1 MTQPRSTPT
10 PKPTEGELSI
20 LAVLWDR
27 GPSTVRQVFEVLSA
41 ERDLGYTTVLK
52 MLQIMQEKGLV
63 ARDETERTHVYR
75 AKESAEATQ
84 ATLVDDLM
92 ERAFGGSAMKLV
104 MPPSTA
110 RMQAVTVAEAS
121 ICASVLQ
128 APSSCRAPQ
137 ASGMGLADMV
147 RSVSSSAS

>member
-104 MPPSTA
+104 MHALASKKATKEEL
-110 RMQAVTVAEAS
+110 AEIRKLLEANHE
-121 ICASVLQ
+121 
-128 APSSCRAPQ
+128 RA
-137 ASGMGLADMV
+137 
-147 RSVSSSAS
+147 